1 MGFQQTREFHEAC
14 RNEINATVYL
24 LPDKQTDKIQPID
37 AGCGRMI
44 KVKIA
49 AAMDKWLEKEENID
63 KWHEKLSA
71 KERRILL
78 TEWTGEAWSVLTQN
92 GDLFKRLYEK
102 TGCLMTVD
110 GSGDERISPQ
120 GLEDYSF

>member
-1 MGFQQTREFHEAC
+1 
-14 RNEINATVYL
+14 
-24 LPDKQTDKIQPID
+24 
-37 AGCGRMI
+37 MI

-78 TEWTGEAWSVLTQN
+78 TEWTGEAWSELT
-92 GDLFKRLYEK
+92 
-102 TGCLMTVD
+102 
-110 GSGDERISPQ
+110 
-120 GLEDYSF
+120 